1 MRLMTLALIALLP
14 LSSAVDA
21 RRIMVPKTQI
31 KNTKNK
37 ILANVV
43 ITRQQDGLGIN
54 VSARKMKKGTY
65 AVHVHTTGKCEG
77 PKFVSA
83 GLHWNPTSKLHGSMN
98 KGGMHHGDLP
108 NLVID
113 KRGKGEISAIIAGGD
128 INSLM
133 DADGASVVIHAMP
146 DDNITDPSGN
156 SGDRI
161 ACGVLTLS

>member
-1 MRLMTLALIALLP
+1 MRLIALSLIALLP
-14 LSSAVDA
+14 LTSAADA
-21 RRIMVPKTQI
+21 RRALAPSAQI
-31 KNTKNK
+31 KTVKNK
-37 ILANVV
+37 IVASAT
-43 ITRQQDGLGIN
+43 ISRHEDGLGIKI
-54 VSARKMKKGTY
+54 VSRKMKQGTY
-65 AVHVHTTGKCEG
+65 AVHIHTTGKCEG

-83 GLHWNPTSKLHGSMN
+83 GLHWNPTGKLHGSMN

-113 KRGKGEISAIIAGGD
+113 KKGKGQIQAMVAGGN

-133 DADGASVVIHAMP
+133 DQDGASVVIHAKP

-161 ACGVLTLS
+161 ACGVLTMQ